1 MILSPRNVGQTWA
14 ATGSGESFRT
24 TTYTLPS
31 SYKLTEL

>member
-1 MILSPRNVGQTWA
+1 MLLSPRNVGQTWA

-24 TTYTLPS
+24 TTLPS